1 MEEAAWRRGR
11 NEKRGR
17 SVVFHKV
24 NSNFLK
30 GKKEKGDGP
39 IGGPHIFKDLYTN
52 KKKISFFLFFESYIV
67 GRGLSHTHTHLG
79 ISPGHT

>member
-1 MEEAAWRRGR
+1 LEEAAWRRGR

-39 IGGPHIFKDLYTN
+39 IGGPHIFQGF
-52 KKKISFFLFFESYIV
+52 IHE
-67 GRGLSHTHTHLG
+67 
-79 ISPGHT
+79 